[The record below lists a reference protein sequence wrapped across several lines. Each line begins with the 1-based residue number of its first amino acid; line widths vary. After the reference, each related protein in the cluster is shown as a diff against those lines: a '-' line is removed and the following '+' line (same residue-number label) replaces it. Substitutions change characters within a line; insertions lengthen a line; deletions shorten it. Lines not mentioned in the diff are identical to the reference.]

1 MLKVLSKFFGF
12 LKTNITIVIIVF
24 LFAFLIVVDNIKT
37 QIANDIINN
46 FKVVASSFSP
56 KTGIFSDNDDISYV
70 SYVFNILS
78 PTKEISFVKPSKNPS
93 MYEGEYEIVYNYT
106 GLIFSS
112 SDGIVKSV
120 GFVEDE
126 KYIEIVHSNGY
137 TTKYIG
143 VETLGV
149 CANEQVKK
157 NQALAMLK
165 EDRECRFILFKDNQK
180 IKIGEV
186 KWEK

>member
-1 MLKVLSKFFGF
+1 MKNCLKKVLLF
-12 LKTNITIVIIVF
+12 LKANITTIIILF
-24 LFAFLIVVDNIKT
+24 LFLFLYVVDNIKT
-37 QIANDIINN
+37 PLATGIMDN

-126 KYIEIVHSNGY
+126 KYIEIAHANGY
-137 TTKYIG
+137 ISKYIG